1 MRRLAFNN
9 ERAIGI
15 NRSRVTVIESGNP
28 IESSRKSSDM
38 FSEIERHLT
47 EDITVINAMWGKND
61 RQNRQSPI
69 HQEYALQEKLL
80 IQQLEGSRAK
90 YLSFGSIAEID
101 DEQISPS
108 WGTEYSKSKK

>member
-28 IESSRKSSDM
+28 IEYSRKSSDM

-47 EDITVINAMWGKND
+47 EDITVINAIWGKND
-61 RQNRQSPI
+61 RQNRQSPM
-69 HQEYALQEKLL
+69 HQEYAL
-80 IQQLEGSRAK
+80 A
-90 YLSFGSIAEID
+90 
-101 DEQISPS
+101 
-108 WGTEYSKSKK
+108 